1 MNTGTHRVPDRIGR
15 RVLGL
20 APLLEAVAW
29 FPGAALGFGVLCAT
43 AWAAQRS
50 PAPVPAPGT
59 HVASTA

>member
-1 MNTGTHRVPDRIGR
+1 MQRV
-15 RVLGL
+15 VGL